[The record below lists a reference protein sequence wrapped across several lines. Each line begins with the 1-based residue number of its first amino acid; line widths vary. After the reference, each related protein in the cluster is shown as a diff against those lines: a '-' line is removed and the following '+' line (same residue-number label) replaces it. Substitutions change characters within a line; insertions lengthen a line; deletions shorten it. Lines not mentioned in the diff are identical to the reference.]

1 VYGCVVEGVRFP
13 VAAVELGV
21 GTRPGGFV
29 GEWWKALSSACKG
42 ACETFNEPGIGF
54 TLAWTGVLDEDSTGA
69 LIGAKP
75 PDVGG
80 GLIGANEELEGG
92 GGGGGNTL

>member
-1 VYGCVVEGVRFP
+1 VRFP

-29 GEWWKALSSACKG
+29 GEWWKALSRPCRG
-42 ACETFNEPGIGF
+42 GWVTFREPGIGF
-54 TLAWTGVLDEDSTGA
+54 TLACTGVLDEDSTGG

-75 PDVGG
+75 DVG

-92 GGGGGNTL
+92 GGRML